1 MWANQT
7 IAGLEHVRVSS
18 LFAYAELH
26 DLFLPACG
34 YIITFKD
41 SAQASLALGSFSY
54 L

>member
-41 SAQASLALGSFSY
+41 SLKHHL